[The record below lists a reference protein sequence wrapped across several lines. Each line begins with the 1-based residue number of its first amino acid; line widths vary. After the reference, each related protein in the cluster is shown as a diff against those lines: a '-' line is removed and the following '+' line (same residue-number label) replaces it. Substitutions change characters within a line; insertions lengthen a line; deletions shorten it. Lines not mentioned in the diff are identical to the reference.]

1 MICGALQTLNEEAF
15 EDVVGSDRPSP
26 EMLGEMF
33 AHHLAP
39 IKENSEYGSPPR
51 LSYSTNSLCSDS
63 FQQSSAT
70 NNNNNKHHSFHE
82 DSLANVIV
90 MPRYSPNIDDT
101 KL

>member
-26 EMLGEMF
+26 DTLGEMF
-33 AHHLAP
+33 GTHLAP

-63 FQQSSAT
+63 FQPTS
-70 NNNNNKHHSFHE
+70 NCNNNKAPNRSFHE
-82 DSLANVIV
+82 DSLASVIV
-90 MPRYSPNIDDT
+90 MPRYTPKIDDT